1 MKNRN
6 LINFS
11 ILVLLMAV
19 MVINNIEGLY
29 TFKTLMNSFAILT
42 LSVIGV
48 VYVTNYAKNK
58 KQAM

>member
-6 LINFS
+6 VVNFS
-11 ILVLLMAV
+11 ILALLMMV
-19 MVINNIEGLY
+19 MVMNNIEGLH
-29 TFKTLMNSFAILT
+29 TFKTLMNSLAILT

-48 VYVTNYAKNK
+48 VYATNYVKNK

>member
-6 LINFS
+6 LVNFS
-11 ILVLLMAV
+11 ILLLLMAV
-19 MVINNIEGLY
+19 MVINNIEGLD

-48 VYVTNYAKNK
+48 VYATNYVKRK

>member
-6 LINFS
+6 IVNFS

-19 MVINNIEGLY
+19 MVVNNVDGLH
-29 TFKTLMNSFAILT
+29 TLKTLVNGLAILT
-42 LSVIGV
+42 LFVIGV

-58 KQAM
+58 TREI

>member
-6 LINFS
+6 LVNFS

-48 VYVTNYAKNK
+48 VYATNYVKRK

>member
-6 LINFS
+6 LVNFS

-29 TFKTLMNSFAILT
+29 TFKTLINSFAILT

-48 VYVTNYAKNK
+48 VYATNYVKRK